1 MSVAVLCRGTSLAH
15 IDRVPEVDKYI
26 IVNRFGDELENETI
40 SSRLIDKELIQV
52 LSLVPDEPKLM
63 IERGHYKKFNV
74 VEFVLPYLKETI
86 PGPPPQI
93 IGRDGYIPTRVLDD
107 THKNYM
113 ITNNPRYAFCYPT
126 SGVASVAYATLECN
140 VTEVHIIGLD
150 FYETAYAYGKEFPS
164 DEVAIRRGEDSLKMR
179 GFLKNFIKLN
189 PFTLFNIYTHSTFN
203 PNLENVKVIKV

>member
-63 IERGHYKKFNV
+63 IERGHYKN
-74 VEFVLPYLKETI
+74 
-86 PGPPPQI
+86 
-93 IGRDGYIPTRVLDD
+93 
-107 THKNYM
+107 
-113 ITNNPRYAFCYPT
+113 PT
-126 SGVASVAYATLECN
+126 SGIASVAYATLECN